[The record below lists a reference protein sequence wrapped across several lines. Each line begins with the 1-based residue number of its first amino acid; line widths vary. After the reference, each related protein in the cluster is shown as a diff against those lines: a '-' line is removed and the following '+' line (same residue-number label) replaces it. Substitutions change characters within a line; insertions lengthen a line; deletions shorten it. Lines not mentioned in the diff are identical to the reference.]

1 MTSNY
6 LKITARRLL
15 RHKAFSLINV
25 FGLAAGLAAC
35 LLIYLYVYSELTYDA
50 YNPNAPRI
58 VRVTSVLHT
67 TESDLAIAACQQP
80 LAGALQRDF
89 PEIEATARILDSI
102 VVIRRG
108 SEVFRADDF
117 CYSEQ
122 SVFSLFAFH
131 FLEGTAEGALTNP
144 RSIVL
149 TRSME
154 KKYFGR
160 QQALGRTMICNGED
174 YRVTAVVADRPGNS
188 DLTINALL
196 YKDFNNTHWVLDDFD
211 TYTFALF
218 RQKPDLRRFNRDLSR
233 MDKYTQPVIHWEGQA
248 GWTLRYVAELLT
260 DVHFSEGKVVDTTK
274 GDRRFNKIFSALAVF
289 ILIIA
294 LLNYINLSTARAAD
308 RMKEVG
314 VRKVIG
320 ARPGQLIRQF
330 LTESS
335 VLVGIAWIIAI
346 GLVEAGIPLF
356 NQTLDTKLT
365 FSGWGVILFPILLFP
380 VTVLLAG
387 AYPALVLSRFRPAAV
402 LKSSG
407 GTYSGGAGLRK
418 VFTVVQFVIALAM
431 LAGVVVFYQQMYFV
445 MHNNPGVD
453 RSGILE
459 AGIPADSISQTKVP
473 ALFQAVRRLPGVRG
487 ASLGSGLPSGGVG
500 MTNATVSSNGK
511 KRQLLCNYFLIDPQF
526 LPLVHIP
533 LVAGRNVSDSFATDR
548 NEAFIV
554 NEAFVKTVG
563 WSSPVGQTIDASGY
577 KGKIIGVVKNFFY
590 KSMHNLIEPM
600 IMVYLDRPPM
610 MAIVIKADPSALSR
624 LKQVWREFYPAQPF
638 HYVFMD
644 EDFNKQYQKDRAT
657 MFLFNAFTALAIV
670 ISSLG
675 LYGLVSLLTLR
686 RAKEIAVR
694 KVLGASIQHLL
705 LLLSAGELQLI
716 GLAALIALPLAAL
729 GAQRWLDTYAYHIS
743 PGPWMFVLPLLA
755 LLLLTLAVT
764 GYRILRSALANPVAG
779 LRSQ

>member
-67 TESDLAIAACQQP
+67 TEADLAIATCQQP

-102 VVIRRG
+102 VVIRQG
-108 SEVFRADDF
+108 GEVFRADNF

-122 SVFSLFAFH
+122 SIFTLFAFH
-131 FLEGTAEGALTNP
+131 FLEGTAGGALTNP
-144 RSIVL
+144 HSIVL

-188 DLTINALL
+188 DLTINGLL
-196 YKDFNNTHWVLDDFD
+196 YKDFNNTQWVLDDFQ

-218 RQKPDLRRFNRDLSR
+218 RQKPDLRLFNRHLSR
-233 MDKYTQPVIHWEGQA
+233 MDKYTIPVIHWEGQA
-248 GWTLRYVAELLT
+248 GWTLRYEAELLT
-260 DVHFSEGKVVDTTK
+260 DVHFSEAKVIDMPK

-289 ILIIA
+289 ILVIA

-330 LTESS
+330 LAESS
-335 VLVGIAWIIAI
+335 VLVGIAWVIAI

-356 NQTLDTKLT
+356 NRILDTKLT
-365 FSGWGVILFPILLFP
+365 FSGWGVVLFPILLFP

-387 AYPALVLSRFRPAAV
+387 AYPAFVLSRFRPAAV
-402 LKSSG
+402 LKSSAG
-407 GTYSGGAGLRK
+407 IYSGGAGLRK

-445 MHNNPGVD
+445 MHNDPGVD
-453 RSGILE
+453 RSGIIMAAL
-459 AGIPADSISQTKVP
+459 PADSTSQTKVL
-473 ALFQAVRRLPGVRG
+473 ALFQAVRRVPGVRG
-487 ASLGSGLPSGGVG
+487 ASLGSGLPADGVG
-500 MTNATVSSNGK
+500 MTNASVSSNGK
-511 KRQLLCNYFLIDPQF
+511 KRQLFCNYFLIDPQF

-533 LVAGRNVSDSFATDR
+533 LVAGRNVSDSFTTDR
-548 NEAFIV
+548 NAAFLV
-554 NEAFVKTVG
+554 NEAFVRKVG
-563 WSSPVGQTIDASGY
+563 WSSPVGQPIDASGY
-577 KGKIIGVVKNFFY
+577 KGKVIGVVKNFFY

-600 IMVYLDRPPM
+600 VMLYSDRPPM
-610 MAIVIKADPSALSR
+610 AIVVKTDPSALPR
-624 LKQVWREFYPAQPF
+624 LKQVWRQFYPALPF

-644 EDFNKQYQKDRAT
+644 EDFNEQYKKDRAT
-657 MFLFNAFTALAIV
+657 MFLFNVFTALAIV
-670 ISSLG
+670 ISCLG
-675 LYGLVSLLTLR
+675 LYGLISLVTLR
-686 RAKEIAVR
+686 RKKEIAVR
-694 KVLGASIQHLL
+694 KVLGASIRHLL
-705 LLLSAGELQLI
+705 LLLSASQLQLI
-716 GLAALIALPLAAL
+716 GLAAVIALPLAAL

-764 GYRILRSALANPVAG
+764 GYRIMRSALANPVAG
-779 LRSQ
+779 LRSE

>member
-1 MTSNY
+1 MPANY

-15 RHKAFSLINV
+15 RQKAFSLINI
-25 FGLAAGLAAC
+25 FGLATGLAAC
-35 LLIYLYVYSELTYDA
+35 LLIYQYVYSELTYDA

-80 LAGALQRDF
+80 LAAALQSDF
-89 PEIEATARILDSI
+89 PEIEATARILDSM
-102 VVIRRG
+102 VTIRQG
-108 SEVFRADDF
+108 SEVFRADNF

-131 FLEGTAEGALTNP
+131 FLEGTASGALTNP
-144 RSIVL
+144 QSIVL

-160 QQALGRTMICNGED
+160 QPALGQTMICNGET
-174 YRVTAVVADRPGNS
+174 YRVTAVVADRPNNS
-188 DLTINALL
+188 DMTINALL

-218 RQKPDLRRFNRDLSR
+218 RQQPDLRRFNRELSR
-233 MDKYTQPVIHWEGQA
+233 MDKYTIPVIHWEGQA
-248 GWTLRYVAELLT
+248 GWTLRYSAELLT

-335 VLVGIAWIIAI
+335 VLVAIAWITAI
-346 GLVEAGIPLF
+346 GLVAVGIPLF
-356 NQTLDTKLT
+356 NRILDTKLT
-365 FSGWGVILFPILLFP
+365 FSGSGVVLFPILLFP

-387 AYPALVLSRFRPAAV
+387 AYPAFVLSRFKPVSV

-407 GTYSGGAGLRK
+407 AIYSGGAILRK

-431 LAGVVVFYQQMYFV
+431 LAGVVVFHEQMYFV
-445 MHNNPGVD
+445 VHNDAGID

-459 AGIPADSISQTKVP
+459 AQIPADSTSQTKVS
-473 ALFQAVRRLPGVRG
+473 ALYQAVLQLPGVRG
-487 ASLGSGLPSGGVG
+487 ASLGSGLPSEGVG
-500 MTNATVSSNGK
+500 MTNASVSSDGK
-511 KRQLLCNYFLIDPQF
+511 KKELFCSYFLIDPQF
-526 LPLVHIP
+526 LPLVHIR
-533 LVAGRNVSDSFATDR
+533 LSAGRNVSDSFATDR
-548 NEAFIV
+548 NKAFIV
-554 NEAFVKTVG
+554 NEAFVKTAG
-563 WSSPVGQTIDASGY
+563 WSSPIGQSINASGFD
-577 KGKIIGVVKNFFY
+577 GKVIGVVKNFFY

-600 IMVYLDRPPM
+600 VMLYPDRPPM
-610 MAIVIKADPSALSR
+610 AILVKTAPSELSR
-624 LKQVWREFYPAQPF
+624 LKQVWRQFYPSQPF
-638 HYVFMD
+638 HYIFMD
-644 EDFNKQYQKDRAT
+644 EDFNEQYDKDRAT
-657 MFLFNAFTALAIV
+657 MLLFNTFTALAII
-670 ISSLG
+670 ISCLG

-694 KVLGASIQHLL
+694 KVLGASIQDLL
-705 LLLSAGELQLI
+705 LLLSAGQLQLV
-716 GLAALIALPLAAL
+716 GVAALIALPLAAL
-729 GAQRWLDTYAYHIS
+729 GAHRWLDTYAYHIT

-755 LLLLTLAVT
+755 LLLLTLTVT
-764 GYRILRSALANPVAG
+764 GYRIVRAALANPAKS
-779 LRSQ
+779 LRSE

>member
-1 MTSNY
+1 MPTNY

-35 LLIYLYVYSELTYDA
+35 LLIYLYVYSEVTYDA
-50 YNPNAPRI
+50 YNPKASRI

-67 TESDLAIAACQQP
+67 TESDLALAACQQP
-80 LAGALQRDF
+80 LAAALRRDF
-89 PEIEATARILDSI
+89 PEVEATTRILDSM
-102 VVIRRG
+102 VTIRQG
-108 SEVFRADDF
+108 NEVFRAEHF

-122 SVFSLFAFH
+122 SIFSLFAFS
-131 FLEGTAEGALTNP
+131 FLEGTAGGALTNP

-154 KKYFGR
+154 KKYFGDR
-160 QQALGRTMICNGED
+160 PALGQTMICNGES

-196 YKDFNNTHWVLDDFD
+196 YKDFNDTHWMLDDFD
-211 TYTFALF
+211 TYTFVLF
-218 RQKPDLRRFNRDLSR
+218 RQKPDLRRFDRDLSR

-248 GWTLRYVAELLT
+248 GWTLHYSAELLT

-320 ARPGQLIRQF
+320 AHPGQLIRQF

-335 VLVGIAWIIAI
+335 VLVAIAWIIAV
-346 GLVEAGIPLF
+346 GLVASGIPLF
-356 NQTLDTKLT
+356 NRTLDTRLT
-365 FSGWGVILFPILLFP
+365 FSGWGVVLFPVLLFP

-387 AYPALVLSRFRPAAV
+387 AYPAFVLSRFRPIAV

-407 GTYSGGAGLRK
+407 VVYSGGASLRK

-445 MHNNPGVD
+445 MHNDPGVD

-459 AGIPADSISQTKVP
+459 AAIPADSTSQTKVA
-473 ALFQAVRRLPGVRG
+473 ALYQAVRGLPGVSG
-487 ASLGSGLPSGGVG
+487 ASLGSGLPSQGVG
-500 MTNATVSSNGK
+500 MTNATVSANGNK
-511 KRQLLCNYFLIDPQF
+511 KELLCNYFLIDPQF

-533 LVAGRNVSDSFATDR
+533 LAAGRNVSDSFATDR
-548 NEAFIV
+548 SEAFIV
-554 NEAFVKTVG
+554 NEAFVKMVG
-563 WSSPVGQTIDASGY
+563 WSSPIGQTIDASGT
-577 KGKIIGVVKNFFY
+577 KGKVIGVVKNFFY

-600 IMVYLDRPPM
+600 IMLYPDRPPM
-610 MAIVIKADPSALSR
+610 AILVKTDPSALSR
-624 LKQVWREFYPAQPF
+624 LKQVWRQFYPAQPF

-644 EDFNKQYQKDRAT
+644 EDFNEQYQKDRAT
-657 MFLFNAFTALAIV
+657 MFLFNVFTALAII
-670 ISSLG
+670 ISCLG

-694 KVLGASIQHLL
+694 KVLGASIRHLL
-705 LLLSAGELQLI
+705 VLLSTGQLQLI
-716 GLAALIALPLAAL
+716 GLAAVIALPLAAL
-729 GAQRWLDTYAYHIS
+729 GAQRWVNTYAYHVAA
-743 PGPWMFVLPLLA
+743 GPWMFVLPLVA

-764 GYRILRSALANPVAG
+764 GYRIMRAAVANPVAG
-779 LRSQ
+779 LRSE